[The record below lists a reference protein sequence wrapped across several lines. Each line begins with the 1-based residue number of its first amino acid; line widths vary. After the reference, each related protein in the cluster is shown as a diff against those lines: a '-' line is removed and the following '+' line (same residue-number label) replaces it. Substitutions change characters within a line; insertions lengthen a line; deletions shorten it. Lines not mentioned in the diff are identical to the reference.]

1 MSAQLKPQLQLRS
14 MATRDLPQVLTIEQQ
29 SYPFPWGEGI
39 FRDCLR
45 SGYFSGVLADN
56 TGTVLGYALMTVA
69 VGEAHVLNLCVAPG
83 ARRQGHG
90 RRILDHLMEAARS
103 GHADMMFLEV
113 RPSNTDALV
122 LYRHA
127 GFRDIGTRREYYPS
141 RRGREDA
148 LVLARQL

>member
-1 MSAQLKPQLQLRS
+1 MSAQLKPQLQLRPL
-14 MATRDLPQVLTIEQQ
+14 ATRDLSQVLTIEQA
-29 SYPFPWGEGI
+29 SYPFPWSENI

-45 SGYFSGVLADN
+45 SGYFSCVLADN

-90 RRILDHLMEAARS
+90 RCILDHLMGAARN
-103 GHADMMFLEV
+103 GRADMMFLEV

-127 GFRDIGTRREYYPS
+127 GFRDIGTRREYYPA

>member
-1 MSAQLKPQLQLRS
+1 MSAQLKPRLELRP
-14 MATRDLPQVLTIEQQ
+14 MVTRDLPQVLTIEQG
-29 SYPFPWGEGI
+29 SYPFPWTENI

-45 SGYFSGVLADN
+45 SGYQAHVLAEI
-56 TGTVLGYALMTVA
+56 GGPVLGYALMTVA

-83 ARRQGHG
+83 ARHLGHG
-90 RRILDHLMEAARS
+90 RRVLDYLMQVARAN
-103 GHADMMFLEV
+103 GADMMYLEV

-127 GFRDIGTRREYYPS
+127 GFRDIGTRRDYYPA

-148 LVLARQL
+148 LVLARNL